1 MNSEWDWKRTNVN
14 GVGVRDVYPTA
25 MGQTIG
31 QAATGGTSAV
41 PAPAGAGMPGPD
53 AVSRAAAIG
62 GQANPVV
69 AGIVFFAL
77 VFGLMF
83 LAKHLGTDED
93 FKSLKPSVYNVVT
106 IALAATAGMPVLK
119 FLATKFPVPGL
130 STWVLAA

>member
-1 MNSEWDWKRTNVN
+1 MGDWNETNNN
-14 GVGVRDVYPTA
+14 GFNFRDVYPTSPGSTV
-25 MGQTIG
+25 GQN
-31 QAATGGTSAV
+31 ATGGTSA
-41 PAPAGAGMPGPD
+41 APGGAVMPTSND
-53 AVSRAAAIG
+53 AVSKAAAIG

-69 AGIVFFAL
+69 AGIVFMAL

-83 LAKHLGTDED
+83 LAKRLGTDDD

-130 STWVLAA
+130 STWILAA

>member
-1 MNSEWDWKRTNVN
+1 MSDWNETNNN
-14 GVGVRDVYPTA
+14 GFGYRDVYPTA
-25 MGQTIG
+25 SGATIA
-31 QAATGGTSAV
+31 QNATGGTSA
-41 PAPAGAGMPGPD
+41 APGGSVMPTSND

-62 GQANPVV
+62 GQANPIV
-69 AGIVFFAL
+69 AGIVFIAL
-77 VFGLMF
+77 VFGLML
-83 LAKHLGTDED
+83 LAKRLGTDED